1 MSLLPLSIDEN
12 IQCMNTVIELVEGTE
27 APEELR
33 TVFRDRAYTPSKT
46 AQTDRNAQIA
56 AQSNFKAANVN
67 LHAKDDK
74 ADTSLS
80 HLYAAMGI
88 RGGVAGQNV
97 LRGLWGGLKLTEVKA
112 LNVGEQVRTVGEAI
126 VRYDANPALYDLP
139 TDRLEDVRTTNTELG
154 AAYTEERA
162 AKRAWTLASATS
174 EASMDAFGQGY
185 RSAVRLAVELL
196 GEAVVTAHLPVF
208 ER

>member
-1 MSLLPLSIDEN
+1 MSLLPVSIDEN
-12 IQCMNTVIELVEGTE
+12 LQCVNIVIELVEGTE
-27 APEELR
+27 APEKLR
-33 TVFRDRAYTPSKT
+33 EVLKDRVYPQAQTAKTDRA
-46 AQTDRNAQIA
+46 AQLT
-56 AQSNFKAANVN
+56 AQSNFKAANVK
-67 LHAKDDK
+67 LHATDDK

-97 LRGLWGGLKLTEVKA
+97 LRGLWGGLKLTDVNA

-126 VRYDANPALYDLP
+126 VRYDANPDLYDLP